1 VTSPPLT
8 RPDPRPATRN
18 RPGSAAKYRV
28 TAQPLSAPAAL
39 LRGMLRD
46 LAEEEPANESSLAA
60 SQAHMNESRHTDLA
74 GPAALSDAA
83 IIERSVAVP
92 ECFAEIFD
100 RHAEGIYRYA
110 ARRLGQQAA
119 ADVMSEVFLAA
130 FRNRR
135 RYDTGRDDA
144 RPWLYGIA
152 INVISQ
158 YQRTQRRHARV
169 LAIVSDGPATDV
181 VADEALDRVTA
192 TQLLPRIMRVLDKL
206 SDSDRELVLL
216 VAWAELSYQQAAQA
230 LGIPLGTVR
239 SRLHRI
245 RVKLRRAAGPNLLPP
260 SENP

>member
-1 VTSPPLT
+1 MLT
-8 RPDPRPATRN
+8 
-18 RPGSAAKYRV
+18 
-28 TAQPLSAPAAL
+28 
-39 LRGMLRD
+39 D
-46 LAEEEPANESSLAA
+46 LAEEEPAHENPPAA
-60 SQAHMNESRHTDLA
+60 SQAHMTELWRTGLA

-130 FRNRR
+130 FRNRQ
-135 RYDTGRDDA
+135 RYDTSREDA

-158 YQRTQRRHARV
+158 HQRAQRRYARV
-169 LAIVSDGPATDV
+169 LATVPSVPATDV
-181 VADEALDRVTA
+181 VADEVLDRVTA
-192 TQLLPRIMRVLDKL
+192 AQLRPRIMRALGEL

-216 VAWAELSYQQAAQA
+216 IAWAELSYEQAAQA

-239 SRLHRI
+239 SRLHRT
-245 RVKLRRAAGPNLLPP
+245 RMKLRRAAGPNLPPP
-260 SENP
+260 SQNT

>member
-1 VTSPPLT
+1 
-8 RPDPRPATRN
+8 
-18 RPGSAAKYRV
+18 
-28 TAQPLSAPAAL
+28 
-39 LRGMLRD
+39 MLGD

-60 SQAHMNESRHTDLA
+60 SQTHMNEPRRADVAGLA
-74 GPAALSDAA
+74 ASSDAA

-152 INVISQ
+152 VNVISQ
-158 YQRTQRRHARV
+158 YQRAQRRYARV
-169 LAIVSDGPATDV
+169 LATVRDAPAADV
-181 VADEALDRVTA
+181 VADEVLDRVTA
-192 TQLLPRIMRVLDKL
+192 AQLRPRIMQVLAGL
-206 SDSDRELVLL
+206 SDRDRELVLL
-216 VAWAELSYQQAAQA
+216 VAWAELSYEQAAQA

-245 RVKLRRAAGPNLLPP
+245 RVKLRRATGPSLQPP
-260 SENP
+260 TENT

>member
-1 VTSPPLT
+1 
-8 RPDPRPATRN
+8 
-18 RPGSAAKYRV
+18 
-28 TAQPLSAPAAL
+28 
-39 LRGMLRD
+39 MLGD
-46 LAEEEPANESSLAA
+46 LAEEEPAHENSRAV
-60 SQAHMNESRHTDLA
+60 SQAHMREPRRTDLA
-74 GPAALSDAA
+74 GPAAPSDAA

-100 RHAEGIYRYA
+100 RHAEGVYRYA

-158 YQRTQRRHARV
+158 YQRTQRRYTRV
-169 LAIVSDGPATDV
+169 LAAVPGVPATDV
-181 VADEALDRVTA
+181 VADEVLDRVTA
-192 TQLLPRIMRVLDKL
+192 AQLRPRIMRVLAEL
-206 SDSDRELVLL
+206 SERDRELVLL
-216 VAWAELSYQQAAQA
+216 VAWAELSYEQAAQA

-245 RVKLRRAAGPNLLPP
+245 RVKLRRAAGLNLLPP
-260 SENP
+260 QRTREDRQHG

>member
-1 VTSPPLT
+1 
-8 RPDPRPATRN
+8 
-18 RPGSAAKYRV
+18 
-28 TAQPLSAPAAL
+28 
-39 LRGMLRD
+39 MLRD
-46 LAEEEPANESSLAA
+46 LAKEKPADENSHA
-60 SQAHMNESRHTDLA
+60 SQAHMNELRRAGLA
-74 GPAALSDAA
+74 GAAAPSDAA

-92 ECFAEIFD
+92 ECFAEIYD

-130 FRNRR
+130 FRNRQ

-158 YQRTQRRHARV
+158 YQRAQRRHARM
-169 LAIVSDGPATDV
+169 LAAVPAIPATDV
-181 VADEALDRVTA
+181 VADEVLDRVTA
-192 TQLLPRIMRVLDKL
+192 AQLRPRIMRVLGEL

-216 VAWAELSYQQAAQA
+216 VAWAELSYEQAARA

-245 RVKLRRAAGPNLLPP
+245 RAKLRRAAGLGLVPP
-260 SENP
+260 AENK

>member
-1 VTSPPLT
+1 
-8 RPDPRPATRN
+8 
-18 RPGSAAKYRV
+18 
-28 TAQPLSAPAAL
+28 
-39 LRGMLRD
+39 MLGD
-46 LAEEEPANESSLAA
+46 LAEEEPANENSLAA
-60 SQAHMNESRHTDLA
+60 SQTHMKEPRRSDVAGLA
-74 GPAALSDAA
+74 APSDAA

-158 YQRTQRRHARV
+158 HQRAQRRYARV
-169 LAIVSDGPATDV
+169 LATVRDVPATDV
-181 VADEALDRVTA
+181 VADEVLDRVA
-192 TQLLPRIMRVLDKL
+192 AAQLRPRIMQVLAGL
-206 SDSDRELVLL
+206 SDRDRELVLL
-216 VAWAELSYQQAAQA
+216 VAWAELSYEQAARA

-245 RVKLRRAAGPNLLPP
+245 RVKLRRAAGLSLPP
-260 SENP
+260 PRQNT

>member
-1 VTSPPLT
+1 MS
-8 RPDPRPATRN
+8 
-18 RPGSAAKYRV
+18 AKYKV
-28 TAQPLSAPAAL
+28 TTTIGHPVAL
-39 LRGMLRD
+39 LQGMLRD
-46 LAEEEPANESSLAA
+46 LAEGEPADENSLAA
-60 SQAHMNESRHTDLA
+60 PQAHMNVPRRMDLA
-74 GPAALSDAA
+74 GPAAPSDAA

-100 RHAEGIYRYA
+100 RHADGVYRYA

-158 YQRTQRRHARV
+158 YQRTQRRYTRV
-169 LAIVSDGPATDV
+169 LAAVPGVPATDV
-181 VADEALDRVTA
+181 VADEVLDRVTA
-192 TQLLPRIMRVLDKL
+192 AQLRPRIMRVLAEL
-206 SDSDRELVLL
+206 SERDRELVLL
-216 VAWAELSYQQAAQA
+216 VAWAELSYEQAAQA

-245 RVKLRRAAGPNLLPP
+245 RVKLRRAAGLNLLPP
-260 SENP
+260 SENR

>member
-1 VTSPPLT
+1 
-8 RPDPRPATRN
+8 
-18 RPGSAAKYRV
+18 
-28 TAQPLSAPAAL
+28 
-39 LRGMLRD
+39 
-46 LAEEEPANESSLAA
+46 
-60 SQAHMNESRHTDLA
+60 MNEPCRTSLA
-74 GPAALSDAA
+74 GPAAPSDAA
-83 IIERSVAVP
+83 IIGRSVAVP

-110 ARRLGQQAA
+110 ARRLGQEAA

-158 YQRTQRRHARV
+158 YQRAQRRYARA
-169 LAIVSDGPATDV
+169 LAAVPGVPAADV
-181 VADEALDRVTA
+181 VADEVLDRVTA
-192 TQLLPRIMRVLDKL
+192 AQLRPRIMRLL
-206 SDSDRELVLL
+206 GELTEGDRELVLL
-216 VAWAELSYQQAAQA
+216 VAWAELSYEEAGRA

-245 RVKLRRAAGPNLLPP
+245 RVKLRRAAGLNLLPP
-260 SENP
+260 AENT

>member
-1 VTSPPLT
+1 M
-8 RPDPRPATRN
+8 
-18 RPGSAAKYRV
+18 SALV
-28 TAQPLSAPAAL
+28 AL
-39 LRGMLRD
+39 PQGMLRD
-46 LAEEEPANESSLAA
+46 LAKEEPADEDSPTAL
-60 SQAHMNESRHTDLA
+60 QAHMNEPCRMDLA
-74 GPAALSDAA
+74 GPAAPSDAA

-119 ADVMSEVFLAA
+119 ADVMSEVFLVA

-152 INVISQ
+152 VNVISQ
-158 YQRTQRRHARV
+158 HQRAQRRYARV
-169 LAIVSDGPATDV
+169 LASVPGVPVADV
-181 VADEALDRVTA
+181 VADEVLDRVTA
-192 TQLLPRIMRVLDKL
+192 AQLRPRIMRVLGEL

-216 VAWAELSYQQAAQA
+216 VAWAELSYEQAAQA

-260 SENP
+260 PENT

>member
-1 VTSPPLT
+1 
-8 RPDPRPATRN
+8 
-18 RPGSAAKYRV
+18 
-28 TAQPLSAPAAL
+28 
-39 LRGMLRD
+39 MLGD
-46 LAEEEPANESSLAA
+46 LAEEEPAHENSRAV
-60 SQAHMNESRHTDLA
+60 SQTHMNEPRRADLA
-74 GPAALSDAA
+74 GPADPSDAA

-100 RHAEGIYRYA
+100 RHADGVYRYA

-158 YQRTQRRHARV
+158 YQRTQRRYTRV
-169 LAIVSDGPATDV
+169 LAAVPGVPATDV
-181 VADEALDRVTA
+181 VADEVLDRVTA
-192 TQLLPRIMRVLDKL
+192 AQLRPRIMRVLAEL
-206 SDSDRELVLL
+206 SERDRELVLL
-216 VAWAELSYQQAAQA
+216 VAWAELSYEQAAQA

-245 RVKLRRAAGPNLLPP
+245 RVKLRRAAGLNLLPP
-260 SENP
+260 SENR

>member
-1 VTSPPLT
+1 MEPAGLGGQIQGGPLT
-8 RPDPRPATRN
+8 IE
-18 RPGSAAKYRV
+18 RPGSLP
-28 TAQPLSAPAAL
+28 Q
-39 LRGMLRD
+39 GMLRD
-46 LAEEEPANESSLAA
+46 LAEEEPADEDSPTALR
-60 SQAHMNESRHTDLA
+60 AHMTEPRHTDLA
-74 GPAALSDAA
+74 GPAAPSDAA
-83 IIERSVAVP
+83 IIEPSVAVP

-158 YQRTQRRHARV
+158 YQRTQRRYARV
-169 LAIVSDGPATDV
+169 LATVPGVPATDV
-181 VADEALDRVTA
+181 VADEVLDRVTA
-192 TQLLPRIMRVLDKL
+192 AQLRPRIMRVLGEL
-206 SDSDRELVLL
+206 SERDRELVLL
-216 VAWAELSYQQAAQA
+216 VAWAELSYEQAAQA

-245 RVKLRRAAGPNLLPP
+245 RVKLRRAAGLNLAPP
-260 SENP
+260 SAHT

>member
-1 VTSPPLT
+1 
-8 RPDPRPATRN
+8 
-18 RPGSAAKYRV
+18 
-28 TAQPLSAPAAL
+28 
-39 LRGMLRD
+39 MLGD
-46 LAEEEPANESSLAA
+46 LAEEEPADENS
-60 SQAHMNESRHTDLA
+60 LA
-74 GPAALSDAA
+74 GPHARMNLPRCTDRASPAVPSDAA

-110 ARRLGQQAA
+110 ARRLGQQPA

-135 RYDTGRDDA
+135 SYDTGRDDA

-158 YQRTQRRHARV
+158 YQRAQRRYARM
-169 LAIVSDGPATDV
+169 LAAVPGIPATDV
-181 VADEALDRVTA
+181 VADEVLDRVTA
-192 TQLLPRIMRVLDKL
+192 AQLRPRIMQALGEL
-206 SDSDRELVLL
+206 SDDDRELVLL
-216 VAWAELSYQQAAQA
+216 VAWAELSYEQAAQA

-245 RVKLRRAAGPNLLPP
+245 RVKLRRAAGPSLLPP
-260 SENP
+260 QRTREDRQHG

>member
-1 VTSPPLT
+1 
-8 RPDPRPATRN
+8 
-18 RPGSAAKYRV
+18 
-28 TAQPLSAPAAL
+28 
-39 LRGMLRD
+39 MLRD
-46 LAEEEPANESSLAA
+46 LAEEEAANENSLAA
-60 SQAHMNESRHTDLA
+60 SQDHMNEPRRGDLA
-74 GPAALSDAA
+74 GPAAPSDAA
-83 IIERSVAVP
+83 IIGRSVAVP

-152 INVISQ
+152 VNVISQ
-158 YQRTQRRHARV
+158 YQRAQRRYARV
-169 LAIVSDGPATDV
+169 LAAVPAVPGVPATDV
-181 VADEALDRVTA
+181 VADEVLDRVTA
-192 TQLLPRIMRVLDKL
+192 AQLRPRIMRVLGEL

-216 VAWAELSYQQAAQA
+216 VAWAELSYEQAAQA

-245 RVKLRRAAGPNLLPP
+245 RVKLRRAAGLNLAPP
-260 SENP
+260 SANA